1 MSIGPFEILLVL
13 SFLLLIIGPRRVT
26 NMARSLG
33 RGVQD
38 FFTELSEKKAVSGK
52 RSTIGEGDDEDDAE
66 DEGQKSSKTL
76 DEQ

>member
-13 SFLLLIIGPRRVT
+13 SVILLIIGPRRVT

-38 FFTELSEKKAVSGK
+38 FVTELSEKKSVDHK
-52 RSTIGEGDDEDDAE
+52 RSAIGEGDDDAE
-66 DEGQKSSKTL
+66 DEDQKPSKTP
-76 DEQ
+76 DDR

>member
-13 SFLLLIIGPRRVT
+13 AVILLIIGPRRVT

-38 FFTELSEKKAVSGK
+38 FVTELSENKSAGRE
-52 RSTIGEGDDEDDAE
+52 RSAIGRGDDEGDAE
-66 DEGQKSSKTL
+66 DAGQKPSKTP
-76 DEQ
+76 DKR